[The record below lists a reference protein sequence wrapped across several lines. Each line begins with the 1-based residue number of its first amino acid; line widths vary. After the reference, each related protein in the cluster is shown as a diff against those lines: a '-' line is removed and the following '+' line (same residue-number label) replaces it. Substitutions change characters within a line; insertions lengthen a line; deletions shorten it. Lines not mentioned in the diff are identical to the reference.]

1 MHKPDSEPNPR
12 NIRDI
17 ETIWPLLQQA
27 HAGGAAEIN
36 AAQQAV
42 LQRYRPAVY
51 RYLLA
56 CLGNP
61 NDADEVCQEFAFRF
75 VRGDFRRADPE
86 KGRFRDLLKSA
97 LYHLIIDFHKK
108 KQRQGMAQ
116 LSPDA
121 PEPADSEPSTY
132 DSDRQFLASW
142 RADLLNKAWEALADE
157 EQRTGRPMHTVL
169 QFRAS
174 HPEQRSAEMARHLT
188 TQLGKEISD
197 DWVRKWL
204 KLARDR
210 FAENLL
216 LEVRASLEKPT
227 PDDVLQELVDLKLLE
242 YCKDA
247 LETWRKRLD
256 EEST

>member
-1 MHKPDSEPNPR
+1 MPKPDDEPNPR
-12 NIRDI
+12 HIRDI
-17 ETIWPLLQQA
+17 ETIWPLLHKA
-27 HAGGAAEIN
+27 HEGGAAEIN

-42 LQRYRPAVY
+42 LLRYRPAVY

-56 CLGNP
+56 CLGSA
-61 NDADEVCQEFAFRF
+61 DAADELCQEFSLRF

-86 KGRFRDLLKSA
+86 KGRFRDLLKSS
-97 LYHLIIDFHKK
+97 LYHLIIDYHKRK
-108 KQRQGMAQ
+108 NRGMPQ
-116 LSPDA
+116 LAPNA
-121 PEPADSEPSTY
+121 PEPADSEHSTFE
-132 DSDRQFLASW
+132 SDRQFLASW

-157 EQRTGRPMHTVL
+157 ERRSGRPMHTVL

-174 HPEQRSAEMARHLT
+174 HPEMRSAEMARHLT

-216 LEVRASLEKPT
+216 LEVRASLHDPT
-227 PDDVLQELVDLKLLE
+227 PDDVLQELIDLKLLE

-247 LETWRKRLD
+247 LEVWRKRLAD
-256 EEST
+256 ESD